1 MDCALEVCF
10 SQLHKWI
17 YAHLNSPCLP
27 AHCPDQGEDSRKG
40 LCLQSMQVKVK
51 RVLEMERNAWVCYLP
66 S

>member
-27 AHCPDQGEDSRKG
+27 AHCPPDQGEDSRKG

-51 RVLEMERNAWVCYLP
+51 
-66 S
+66 